1 LDKNLTNTLF
11 PVVLD
16 GFLFTNLL
24 YWFWT
29 IWGGAGRRF

>member
-1 LDKNLTNTLF
+1 MFYGLQTNKTNTLF

-16 GFLFTNLL
+16 GFLFTNLF

-29 IWGGAGRRF
+29 I